1 MYSLAGWL
9 KRLCCTSQEADHW
22 TRRGQSV
29 VQSWWWSSSSLDS
42 RTSAC
47 FTVPV
52 PITWR
57 NKAAWAGSTDE
68 LSVCDG
74 CVNILNVSLDI
85 ASFLEMFV
93 ADRTVK
99 GLGPNFNY
107 ISIFLFIL
115 LIWLQLK
122 IIITLHCAKLRL
134 WNKFNT
140 KYFEKQRAIKN
151 INITG
156 PWPSLRGQG
165 KEQMV
170 L

>member
-1 MYSLAGWL
+1 MGHVAAAVMQRLFYSSCLRIALA
-9 KRLCCTSQEADHW
+9 ANA
-22 TRRGQSV
+22 
-29 VQSWWWSSSSLDS
+29 SSSSLDS

-74 CVNILNVSLDI
+74 GVNILNVSLDI

-115 LIWLQLK
+115 LI
-122 IIITLHCAKLRL
+122 
-134 WNKFNT
+134 
-140 KYFEKQRAIKN
+140 
-151 INITG
+151 
-156 PWPSLRGQG
+156 
-165 KEQMV
+165 
-170 L
+170 